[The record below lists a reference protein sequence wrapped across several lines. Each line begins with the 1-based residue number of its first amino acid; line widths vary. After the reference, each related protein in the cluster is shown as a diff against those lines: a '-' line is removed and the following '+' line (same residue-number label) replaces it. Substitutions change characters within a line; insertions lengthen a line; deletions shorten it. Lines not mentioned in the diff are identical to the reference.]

1 MGATIYI
8 SFYSPPNLPSIHRIL
23 YSLLG
28 KETRRGQTTM
38 ERTAREDSEEVEATG
53 WKPLDRDERIKLV
66 GFIMWGFVALTLLFI
81 LGFELFRPVAA

>member
-1 MGATIYI
+1 MHGGDRTKCVGLRPSGVAGPWARLGDPMGHASRY
-8 SFYSPPNLPSIHRIL
+8 HCQV
-23 YSLLG
+23 G
-28 KETRRGQTTM
+28 
-38 ERTAREDSEEVEATG
+38 EATG